1 VLAVLFGTKVVLLY
15 CAVVFLLLVSHQ
27 LQDVSILKNAKNG
40 DLLYME
46 DFMLSQKYF
55 AFMVDYLHLSR
66 PLTT

>member
-46 DFMLSQKYF
+46 DFMYALS
-55 AFMVDYLHLSR
+55 D
-66 PLTT
+66 